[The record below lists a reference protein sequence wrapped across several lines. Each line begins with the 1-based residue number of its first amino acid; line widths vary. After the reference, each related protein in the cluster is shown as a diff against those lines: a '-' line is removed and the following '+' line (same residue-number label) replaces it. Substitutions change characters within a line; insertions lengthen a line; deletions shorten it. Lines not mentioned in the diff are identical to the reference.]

1 MTDLCQSIFFM
12 LVFPPPPLPETFK
25 AIFVCVLMKMERRE
39 EELHLFLKKKALLLA
54 CIYMN
59 MIFETWLF
67 QQDRIQRDVSQ
78 LRGPQT
84 RKLHGVH
91 TSFISVCHIQWG

>member
-1 MTDLCQSIFFM
+1 
-12 LVFPPPPLPETFK
+12 
-25 AIFVCVLMKMERRE
+25 MKMERRE
-39 EELHLFLKKKALLLA
+39 EELHLFKKKKALLLA
-54 CIYMN
+54 FIYMN

-84 RKLHGVH
+84 RKLHGGTHIIHFCVPSSVGVALS
-91 TSFISVCHIQWG
+91 TSCPKLL

>member
-1 MTDLCQSIFFM
+1 MTDLCQSIFSC
-12 LVFPPPPLPETFK
+12 LCFPPPLYQMMSVFK
-25 AIFVCVLMKMERRE
+25 AIFVCVLMKMERGE
-39 EELHLFLKKKALLLA
+39 EELHLFKKKSFVVSM
-54 CIYMN
+54 YMN

-91 TSFISVCHIQWG
+91 TSFISVCHLQWG

>member
-1 MTDLCQSIFFM
+1 MCFDEDGEKGGG
-12 LVFPPPPLPETFK
+12 VTF
-25 AIFVCVLMKMERRE
+25 I
-39 EELHLFLKKKALLLA
+39 LKKKALLLA
-54 CIYMN
+54 FIYMN

-91 TSFISVCHIQWG
+91 TSFISVCHLQWG

>member
-1 MTDLCQSIFFM
+1 MCFDEDGEKGGG
-12 LVFPPPPLPETFK
+12 VTFILK
-25 AIFVCVLMKMERRE
+25 
-39 EELHLFLKKKALLLA
+39 KKKALLL

-91 TSFISVCHIQWG
+91 TSFISVCHLQWG

>member
-1 MTDLCQSIFFM
+1 
-12 LVFPPPPLPETFK
+12 
-25 AIFVCVLMKMERRE
+25 
-39 EELHLFLKKKALLLA
+39 
-54 CIYMN
+54 

-84 RKLHGVH
+84 LHVAWGTHIIHFCVPSSVGVALSTSCPKLL
-91 TSFISVCHIQWG
+91 